1 MSRYRDIFIVLLLWF
16 CGLSLNAQ
24 QPQSSDYPV
33 FVNEGETVT
42 YHIQRDPQ
50 AQQGTVSDAL
60 QNVPGVKVDTE
71 GNISLRGVNEVEI
84 FINGKPSHFDPE
96 SQKNYLQQISAA
108 SIERIEVMTNP
119 SVRYTSTSGIGII
132 NIVTISQ
139 GLAEQH
145 LNLGFQANT
154 TPELS
159 PWISYIWTHE
169 KLAFTANLKGTLSND
184 ISNTYGYSYSFVD
197 SQKSNTDT
205 TSYSRY
211 HKTDTTRQYNIE
223 LFLKAEYHPNSRN
236 DFSAF
241 FNITPW
247 WANKHTLTNTY
258 RHEYIDDIGEY
269 NYFTDSYVNQN
280 FAFGSGGIAWQH
292 RFTKEGHSLGVQF
305 NSNYDFGSDLN
316 RELRH
321 FEEQSFLNRDIRK
334 TDQFVDIGWDT
345 KVEYTL
351 PYSKRGELYLAL
363 TDILAPDNNVE
374 KYDTISAQGYVT
386 DWKRSENR
394 EFSRNQLAGIVMVQ
408 HRFGPLTVKPG
419 ISLEYAT
426 SNLRHLDTPEYDT
439 LLHFMYWRPSL
450 HLSYRTPTQHN
461 FSLSYTRK
469 TSYPYAR
476 QFSSRI
482 FYDEE
487 SFFTGNPMLRPT
499 LIDIF
504 ELAWAK
510 YWERFGSVNVKL
522 YYNNS
527 IDAINMVSD
536 VAYDELWGRVVP
548 FSQPVNLNKY
558 FETGSEFN
566 VTYRPN
572 TKFNVRLDANV
583 FDSYIETFYDKTSDS
598 LIRNEM
604 WAYNLRLSTWAKL
617 WNKLEVHATAYYNSP
632 TQTLFATNQTAYG
645 INCGLRAD
653 FFDKRLSLLL
663 NANDIFNW
671 NKEDNYTYN
680 PYYVSYSSYKANSR
694 YVSVEII
701 YKIL

>member
-1 MSRYRDIFIVLLLWF
+1 M
-16 CGLSLNAQ
+16 
-24 QPQSSDYPV
+24 
-33 FVNEGETVT
+33 
-42 YHIQRDPQ
+42 
-50 AQQGTVSDAL
+50 
-60 QNVPGVKVDTE
+60 
-71 GNISLRGVNEVEI
+71 
-84 FINGKPSHFDPE
+84 
-96 SQKNYLQQISAA
+96 
-108 SIERIEVMTNP
+108 
-119 SVRYTSTSGIGII
+119 
-132 NIVTISQ
+132 
-139 GLAEQH
+139 
-145 LNLGFQANT
+145 
-154 TPELS
+154 
-159 PWISYIWTHE
+159 
-169 KLAFTANLKGTLSND
+169 
-184 ISNTYGYSYSFVD
+184 
-197 SQKSNTDT
+197 
-205 TSYSRY
+205 
-211 HKTDTTRQYNIE
+211 
-223 LFLKAEYHPNSRN
+223 
-236 DFSAF
+236 
-241 FNITPW
+241 
-247 WANKHTLTNTY
+247 
-258 RHEYIDDIGEY
+258 
-269 NYFTDSYVNQN
+269 
-280 FAFGSGGIAWQH
+280 
-292 RFTKEGHSLGVQF
+292 
-305 NSNYDFGSDLN
+305 
-316 RELRH
+316 
-321 FEEQSFLNRDIRK
+321 
-334 TDQFVDIGWDT
+334 
-345 KVEYTL
+345 
-351 PYSKRGELYLAL
+351 
-363 TDILAPDNNVE
+363 
-374 KYDTISAQGYVT
+374 
-386 DWKRSENR
+386 
-394 EFSRNQLAGIVMVQ
+394 
-408 HRFGPLTVKPG
+408 
-419 ISLEYAT
+419 
-426 SNLRHLDTPEYDT
+426 
-439 LLHFMYWRPSL
+439 

>member
-1 MSRYRDIFIVLLLWF
+1 MSKHHDIFTVLLLWF
-16 CGLSLNAQ
+16 CALSLNAQ
-24 QPQSSDYPV
+24 QPQSDVDPV

-42 YHIQRDPQ
+42 YHIQRDPL

-71 GNISLRGVNEVEI
+71 GIISLRGVNEVEI
-84 FINGKPSHFDPE
+84 FIDGKPSHFDAE
-96 SQKNYLQQISAA
+96 SQKNYLQQVSAA

-132 NIVTISQ
+132 NIVTINK

-145 LNLGFQANT
+145 LNFGFQANT

-159 PWISYIWTHE
+159 PWISYIWTNE
-169 KLAFTANLKGTLSND
+169 KIAFTTNLKGILSND
-184 ISNTYGYSYSFVD
+184 ISNTHGYSYSFVD
-197 SQKSNTDT
+197 SQVNDSDT
-205 TSYSRY
+205 TSYRRY
-211 HKTDTTRQYNIE
+211 HKTDTTRQYNLE
-223 LFLKAEYHPNSRN
+223 LFLKVDYHPDQQN

-241 FNITPW
+241 FNIMPM
-247 WANKHTLTNTY
+247 WAREHTLNNTY
-258 RHEYIDDIGEY
+258 RREYINDIGEY
-269 NYFTDSYVNQN
+269 HYLTDAYITQS

-292 RFTKEGHSLGVQF
+292 RFLKEGHSIGFQL

-334 TDQFVDIGWDT
+334 TNQFVDVGWDA

-363 TDILAPDNNVE
+363 TDLMAPDNNVE

-394 EFSRNQLAGIVMVQ
+394 KFSRNQLAGIVMVQ

-419 ISLEYAT
+419 ISLEHAIIK
-426 SNLRHLDTPEYDT
+426 LRHLDTPEHDSI
-439 LLHFMYWRPSL
+439 LHFTYWRPSL
-450 HLSYRTPTQHN
+450 HLSYRTPSQHN
-461 FSLSYTRK
+461 FSFSYTRK

-482 FYDEE
+482 IYEEE
-487 SFFTGNPMLRPT
+487 SFSTGNPMLRPT

-510 YWERFGSVNVKL
+510 YWEQFGSVNVKL

-527 IDAINMVSD
+527 IDAINLVSD
-536 VAYDELWGRVVP
+536 VAYNDLWGRVVP

-572 TKFNVRLDANV
+572 AQFNVHLDANV

-604 WAYNLRLSTWAKL
+604 WAYKLRLSTWAKL
-617 WNKLEVHATAYYNSP
+617 WDKLEIHATAYYNSP

-653 FFDKRLSLLL
+653 FFDKRLSLLI

-671 NKEDNYTYN
+671 NKEDNFTYN

-694 YVSVEII
+694 YVSVELI